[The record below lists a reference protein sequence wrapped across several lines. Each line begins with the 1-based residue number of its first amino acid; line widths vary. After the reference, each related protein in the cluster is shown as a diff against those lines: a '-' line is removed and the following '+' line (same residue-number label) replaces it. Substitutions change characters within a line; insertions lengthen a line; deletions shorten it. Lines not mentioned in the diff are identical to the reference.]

1 MDSVM
6 ICNLALMMVGIPV
19 ITSFEEN
26 NNNAKLCKSYFPVLR
41 DRVLRDHTW
50 SFATAAY
57 DLQQLNEK
65 SIDAHFEFVCA
76 LPGDVIRVIGLEDD
90 SPYRRIGNKILVQ
103 SMPVRVLYI
112 KRIED
117 PNLFDE
123 TFIEALQYLI
133 ASEIGMANTRDA
145 QLINLY
151 RQKYERSL
159 ATARSIDS
167 QENRFAY
174 QNDCKLSSFIEARG
188 SHSGSGRVSGVKW
201 VEGTAGKQVK

>member
-1 MDSVM
+1 M
-6 ICNLALMMVGIPV
+6 
-19 ITSFEEN
+19 
-26 NNNAKLCKSYFPVLR
+26 
-41 DRVLRDHTW
+41 
-50 SFATAAY
+50 
-57 DLQQLNEK
+57 
-65 SIDAHFEFVCA
+65 
-76 LPGDVIRVIGLEDD
+76 
-90 SPYRRIGNKILVQ
+90 
-103 SMPVRVLYI
+103 
-112 KRIED
+112 
-117 PNLFDE
+117 
-123 TFIEALQYLI
+123 QYLI

-174 QNDCKLSSFIEARG
+174 QNDCKQSSFIEARG